1 MTRTLILIFGLIT
14 AVIHLAVG
22 WGFENLLT
30 TILFLN
36 GLGYLVLLYAYLKP
50 PAFLAGQ
57 RNLVRWVFILYTLV
71 TLVGYFVVWGAEG
84 LQSFLG
90 MITKVDEAALIV
102 ALWLD
107 KTE

>member
-14 AVIHLAVG
+14 AVIHLAIG
-22 WGFENLLT
+22 WGFDDRLT

-36 GLGYLVLLYAYLKP
+36 GLGYLVLLYVYLKP
-50 PAFLAGQ
+50 PTFLAGQ

-71 TLVGYFVVWGAEG
+71 TLVGYFVKWGAEG
-84 LQSFLG
+84 LRDVVG
-90 MITKVDEAALIV
+90 MLTKVDEAALIV
-102 ALWLD
+102 TLWLD